1 MWTLQRRSIS
11 EKSEANLRRL
21 QRGLAMKRHQQWG
34 RSPVLFSAAAAALW
48 GAAAVWGLVD
58 QWSGDGRALAL
69 EQASER
75 QGDDREKRDEPQS
88 ATRSSPIAITSDNK
102 YVWSVNPDNDS
113 VSVFRVAKDK
123 NKKVDEIRVGKEPWC
138 VALTPG
144 KPQRDDGRKH
154 KDDDDDKDNGVK
166 AYVTNMVSGTV
177 TVINADKRKVI
188 ETIKVGAEPFG
199 CALTPDGRTL
209 YVANQSSETVS
220 VIDTEHDRVIA
231 TIKHVGTKPHG
242 IAITADGAKVYVTQ
256 FLSQRPGPQ
265 D

>member
-1 MWTLQRRSIS
+1 VVCR
-11 EKSEANLRRL
+11 
-21 QRGLAMKRHQQWG
+21 
-34 RSPVLFSAAAAALW
+34 
-48 GAAAVWGLVD
+48 
-58 QWSGDGRALAL
+58 
-69 EQASER
+69 
-75 QGDDREKRDEPQS
+75 
-88 ATRSSPIAITSDNK
+88 
-102 YVWSVNPDNDS
+102 
-113 VSVFRVAKDK
+113 
-123 NKKVDEIRVGKEPWC
+123 
-138 VALTPG
+138 LTPG

-231 TIKHVGTKPHG
+231 TIKTSAPSP
-242 IAITADGAKVYVTQ
+242 TASPSPPMV
-256 FLSQRPGPQ
+256 QRST
-265 D
+265 